1 MTTSELEQVIQDYFM
16 AIYRKKYI
24 GKLSIKKL
32 DPVGYYIRLGMD
44 RVTQPTIIYAELP
57 DKEFLKFLK
66 QQIKD
71 MRVNLTYNGKLDL
84 AYYPHQPTDCYDKK

>member
-1 MTTSELEQVIQDYFM
+1 MTISELEQVIQDYFM
-16 AIYRKKYI
+16 SIYHKKYI
-24 GKLSIKKL
+24 GKLYIQKL

-57 DKEFLKFLK
+57 DNEFLKFLK

-71 MRVNLTYNGKLDL
+71 MRINLMYNGKLDL
-84 AYYPHQPTDCYDKK
+84 AYYPHQPTDCYDKG

>member
-1 MTTSELEQVIQDYFM
+1 MTISELEQVIQDYFM

-84 AYYPHQPTDCYDKK
+84 AYYPYQPTDCYDKK